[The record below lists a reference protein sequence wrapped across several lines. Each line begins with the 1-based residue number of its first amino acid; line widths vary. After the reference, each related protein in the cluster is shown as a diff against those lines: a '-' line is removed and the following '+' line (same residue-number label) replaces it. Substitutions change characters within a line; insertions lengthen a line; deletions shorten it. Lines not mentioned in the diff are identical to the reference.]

1 MYVTLLCVSCDE
13 KMAQPSRIDMD
24 SETVTVPAAGGRFAV
39 AYRLSSSVGDKSIE
53 AVCPYGW
60 VNSFDYSTDGIV
72 SFNVEPNDG
81 EKDRETRITVIHS
94 DTSVVFRIFQHNP
107 GKVLPEELENAR
119 WTATRCDFERTGTK
133 FHALNPDIPSEFL
146 SDPLTGIYKVIT
158 AESFA
163 GIYARDWNNDHP
175 DDMMLPEEALVFD
188 FTDETYGIR
197 NFYDVAFYKGEMAV
211 SNGQVTASGAT
222 EVVRIEGD
230 YTLDEE
236 TGLITVEDK
245 SNSTYTRTVT
255 IKIEKDGRYIR
266 FKVLKTWW
274 PDYLAEH
281 YGDEDRFG
289 FNISN
294 YNATELYSPSGNLT
308 YTLEY
313 YGEVYPQ

>member
-1 MYVTLLCVSCDE
+1 MPLHTGCRHQSGT
-13 KMAQPSRIDMD
+13 K
-24 SETVTVPAAGGRFAV
+24 
-39 AYRLSSSVGDKSIE
+39 E

-72 SFNVEPNDG
+72 SFNVESNDG
-81 EKDRETRITVIHS
+81 KKDRETRITVIHS

-119 WTATRCDFERTGTK
+119 WTATRCDFDRTGTK

-197 NFYDVAFYKGEMAV
+197 NFYDVAFYEGGNGCKRRAGHRIW
-211 SNGQVTASGAT
+211 SN
-222 EVVRIEGD
+222 
-230 YTLDEE
+230 
-236 TGLITVEDK
+236 
-245 SNSTYTRTVT
+245 
-255 IKIEKDGRYIR
+255 
-266 FKVLKTWW
+266 
-274 PDYLAEH
+274 
-281 YGDEDRFG
+281 
-289 FNISN
+289 
-294 YNATELYSPSGNLT
+294 
-308 YTLEY
+308 
-313 YGEVYPQ
+313 

>member
-1 MYVTLLCVSCDE
+1 MYVILLCVSCNE
-13 KMAQPSRIDMD
+13 KMTLPSRIDMD

-81 EKDRETRITVIHS
+81 KKDRETRITVIHS

-119 WTATRCDFERTGTK
+119 WTATRCDFDRTGTK

-197 NFYDVAFYKGEMAV
+197 NFYDVAFYEGEMAV
-211 SNGQVTASGAT
+211 SDGQVTASGAT

-281 YGDEDRFG
+281 DGDEDRFG